1 MHRLTLFYDG
11 QCPLCVKEMTRLRH
25 ADNEHCLTL
34 INIHSPACSAYPEI
48 NKQRAAQILHG
59 IAEDGKL
66 LLGLDATCQAWKVV
80 GRGRWIGLSRWPII
94 RPITD
99 RFYLLF
105 ARHRYTLS
113 KWLTGKSRCDSDRCY
128 K

>member
-25 ADNEHCLTL
+25 ADNGHCLTL

-59 IAEDGKL
+59 ITEDGKL

-80 GRGRWIGLSRWPII
+80 GRGRWIGLSRWPIALAHHSTYH
-94 RPITD
+94 RQV
-99 RFYLLF
+99 LF
-105 ARHRYTLS
+105 TVCTPPLHIIKMVNR
-113 KWLTGKSRCDSDRCY
+113 
-128 K
+128 